1 MRAVRPELMSVLI
14 CSCLLTLC
22 FYATN
27 PPNCLPLFVQ
37 IRLKRGPDMAR
48 NKLKALEV
56 KNGEGKLFDGAGL
69 YLQKRS
75 LESGRWVYR
84 YKHLKRSREMG
95 LGPYPMVS
103 LADAR
108 KERDRWEAVLKSGDD
123 PLNARERQR
132 EDERTETS
140 RKDPTFEEAANTT
153 FDAKKAGLRNGG
165 TSGRWM
171 SPIKLYMIPA
181 IGDRRMS
188 TIHQSDIHAALAPIW
203 KKKHPTAEKAIQR
216 TKIIFQHMRFSGVGC
231 DPFIVDMAKHMLGE
245 VRRQLTKTPASD
257 WRDIPRIYAALDQD
271 SPSHLCLR
279 FKILTLVRSAGV
291 RGAQFDEIEDGVW
304 TVPAGCMKG
313 TVDTIQDF
321 RVPLSKPALEIL
333 DRAEKWRRGP
343 FMFPGGKTGGKLG
356 GISDVAIGKVFKKI
370 DPNGTPHGLRTSFRT
385 WVQDTDAAHYDVAEA
400 VLAHII
406 GGKVDRSYAR

>member
-1 MRAVRPELMSVLI
+1 
-14 CSCLLTLC
+14 
-22 FYATN
+22 
-27 PPNCLPLFVQ
+27 
-37 IRLKRGPDMAR
+37 
-48 NKLKALEV
+48 
-56 KNGEGKLFDGAGL
+56 
-69 YLQKRS
+69 
-75 LESGRWVYR
+75 
-84 YKHLKRSREMG
+84 
-95 LGPYPMVS
+95 
-103 LADAR
+103 
-108 KERDRWEAVLKSGDD
+108 
-123 PLNARERQR
+123 
-132 EDERTETS
+132 
-140 RKDPTFEEAANTT
+140 
-153 FDAKKAGLRNGG
+153 
-165 TSGRWM
+165 
-171 SPIKLYMIPA
+171 
-181 IGDRRMS
+181 
-188 TIHQSDIHAALAPIW
+188 
-203 KKKHPTAEKAIQR
+203 
-216 TKIIFQHMRFSGVGC
+216 
-231 DPFIVDMAKHMLGE
+231 MLGE
-245 VRRQLTKTPASD
+245 VRHQLTKTPASD

-406 GGKVDRSYAR
+406 GGKVDRSYARSDLLDRRRVLMQAWADFVTEVEAKVVPIRGRSSK